1 MKTRSVVRRSA
12 VWISVLGVALSAAA
26 SCSSSRN
33 IVSPSPG
40 TETTAA
46 LEGDPGLGP
55 ELAAVRAATA
65 QFHDVEVAIA
75 SGYLNPAGV
84 PCEQSAAG
92 AMGHHS
98 ANPALTGSQALD
110 PLHPEVLLYL
120 PDPGG
125 RFRLVAVEYVQFVLL
140 RNPATNQ
147 VAPWVSAT
155 PWPSNYQVV
164 TPTPRLFGQTFNG
177 PMAGHVP
184 GMPWHWDL
192 HVWIWANNPTGMFQQ
207 WNPAISCN

>member
-1 MKTRSVVRRSA
+1 MKPRSVVRRSA
-12 VWISVLGVALSAAA
+12 VWISVLGMALSAAA

-33 IVSPSPG
+33 VVSPSPG
-40 TETTAA
+40 TQTTAA

-65 QFHDVEVAIA
+65 QFHDVDVAIA

-84 PCEQSAAG
+84 PCEASAAG

-98 ANPALTGSQALD
+98 ANPALVGSQALD

>member
-1 MKTRSVVRRSA
+1 
-12 VWISVLGVALSAAA
+12 VALSTAV
-26 SCSSSRN
+26 SCSSDRN

-65 QFHDVEVAIA
+65 RFHDVDAAIA

-84 PCEQSAAG
+84 PCDQTAAG

-98 ANPALTGSQALD
+98 ANAALVGSQVLD

-155 PWPSNYQVV
+155 PWPTNYEVV

-177 PMAGHVP
+177 PMPGHVP

-192 HVWIWANNPTGMFQQ
+192 HVWIWANNPTGMFAQ